1 MKEFRDP
8 WSGGEDHTIKIYI
21 SDDNSNELI
30 VDQFAIS
37 LNGQGGGWVSINIIP
52 FLKMT
57 ASEYAGLLN
66 SLSSI
71 DTVEE
76 VYGLKQKE
84 LGIYLRPLIPLFSI
98 QSSNTVIDLVY
109 EDSYNPY
116 SLRKVDL
123 SDNSIIESLS
133 TYKECARFII
143 KTLIEFY
150 DKNKDK
156 VAQ

>member
-1 MKEFRDP
+1 MKEFRDA
-8 WSGGEDHTIKIYI
+8 WNGGEDHTIKIYI

-30 VDQFAIS
+30 IDQFVIS
-37 LNGQGGGWVSINIIP
+37 LNGQGGGWLSINIIP

-57 ASEYAGLLN
+57 ASDHAGLLN

-76 VYGLKQKE
+76 VYELKQKE
-84 LGIYLRPLIPLFSI
+84 SGLYSRPIIPLFSI
-98 QSSNTVIDLVY
+98 QSSNTLIDLVY
-109 EDSYNPY
+109 ESGYNPY

-123 SDNSIIESLS
+123 SDNSIIEILS
-133 TYKECARFII
+133 TSKECARFII

-156 VAQ
+156 V